1 MGYEIGLK
9 PEEFWRSNFRELKLL
24 VEAHNRRERNNNYR
38 AAMVMAAIYNVN
50 RGKDRKNKPYTPE
63 EILGEK
69 KQQPSD
75 MVEMAKGL
83 TELHGGEV
91 RL

>member
-1 MGYEIGLK
+1 MVEGY
-9 PEEFWRSNFRELKLL
+9 N
-24 VEAHNRRERNNNYR
+24 NRERNSNYR
-38 AAMVMAAIYNVN
+38 AAMFVAAIYNVY

-69 KQQPSD
+69 KQKPKD
-75 MVEMAKGL
+75 MLEMAKGL

-91 RL
+91 RE